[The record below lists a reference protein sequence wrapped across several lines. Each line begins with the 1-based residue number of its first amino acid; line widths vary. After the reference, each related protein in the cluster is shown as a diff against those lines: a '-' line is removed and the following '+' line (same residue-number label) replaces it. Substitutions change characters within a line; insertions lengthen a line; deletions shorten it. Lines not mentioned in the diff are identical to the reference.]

1 MSSSSSSEAT
11 YSPVLLGSEH
21 SNLVVPIADEDM
33 EGKSSGHASP
43 TSKAEET
50 ASKRSSAGFTL
61 FAQGAAGILAICL
74 ASLVLVLT
82 LSLRGNSSGK
92 TPVENAQSQQP
103 AKTYLNAEQSAD
115 AIDYLPGWSPLPLPS
130 AQYSGFLDANETGS
144 LQMHYWLVEAE
155 ESPETKPLLL
165 WFNGGPGASSL
176 YGLLV
181 ELGPFLLSDSSLKGD
196 VYLKTGIPQ
205 LLYNPS
211 HWAKVAN
218 VVALSMPPPI
228 GFSYC
233 LPKGPSATGNDC
245 GPWNDFSTAQ
255 VTYTAIKSFFKRFPQ
270 YADRDVWLSGES
282 YAGVYVPEIVKL
294 VLANQP
300 QNGINLKGF
309 LVGDACTPP
318 AICGAAAVGPYW
330 NIEFLYGKGAISN
343 KLYDEIFGVCSQDE
357 LRYGVKTD
365 PCQQSVNKVS
375 TEAGGYWAYGFYD
388 DCWYEND
395 IRRARARR
403 MLTAQNNG
411 DAWNRNTPGYFEY
424 YGPPIAASSR
434 IRGEGQGRS
443 LAGGEFDLQVPA
455 SRVVNFP
462 NGYQCGGPGA
472 QIEWLSR
479 PEVKK
484 ALNVPEDAVFFQSDN
499 GVGFTYTFGESDLI
513 SWYKEIVSQ
522 NKLRV
527 VVYNGDVDP
536 CINSLQAQDWVSKLG
551 FTEVQSWRPWTL
563 DGCQYMGGYVTRYEN
578 GLDFVTIRGSGH
590 MVPQFKPKAAL
601 EMLASIIGGTE
612 LKSFNPTCSSPP
624 L

>member
-1 MSSSSSSEAT
+1 M
-11 YSPVLLGSEH
+11 L
-21 SNLVVPIADEDM
+21 
-33 EGKSSGHASP
+33 
-43 TSKAEET
+43 
-50 ASKRSSAGFTL
+50 
-61 FAQGAAGILAICL
+61 LAIGL
-74 ASLVLVLT
+74 ASVILVLA
-82 LSLRGNSSGK
+82 LSLRGSSSGQPPSK
-92 TPVENAQSQQP
+92 NAQSQQP

-115 AIDYLPGWSPLPLPS
+115 AIEYLPGWSPLPLPS
-130 AQYSGFLDANETGS
+130 DQYSGFLDANETGT
-144 LQMHYWLVEAE
+144 LKMHYWLVEAE
-155 ESPETKPLLL
+155 ESPEKKPLLL

-181 ELGPFLLSDSSLKGD
+181 ELGPFLLSDSSLKGEE
-196 VYLKTGIPQ
+196 YEKTGIPQ

-218 VVALSMPPPI
+218 VLALSMPPPI

-233 LPKGPSATGNDC
+233 MPKGPSATGNDC
-245 GPWNDFSTAQ
+245 GPWNDFLTAQ
-255 VTYTAIKSFFKRFPQ
+255 VTYNAMKSFFKRFPQ

-318 AICGAAAVGPYW
+318 AICGSAAVGPYW

-343 KLYDEIFGVCSQDE
+343 KLYDEIIGVCSQDE

-365 PCQQSVNKVS
+365 PCQMSVNKVS

-395 IRRARARR
+395 IRRERARR
-403 MLTAQNNG
+403 QLSSQTNG
-411 DAWNRNTPGYFEY
+411 ETWNRATPGYYEY
-424 YGPPIAASSR
+424 YGPPLVSSSG
-434 IRGEGQGRS
+434 IRSGGRS
-443 LAGGEFDLQVPA
+443 LVGSGFDLEVPA

-472 QIEWLSR
+472 QVEWLSR

-484 ALNVPEDAVFFQSDN
+484 ALNVPDDAVFFQSDN
-499 GVGFTYTFGESDLI
+499 GVGFTYTFGEADLI

-551 FTEVQSWRPWTL
+551 FPVTQSWRPWTL

-601 EMLASIIGGTE
+601 EMLSTILNGKDDY
-612 LKSFNPTCSSPP
+612 KSYNPSCYSPP
-624 L
+624 SL